1 MKIKTFLLFFIFGIL
16 LNSCSSFKLE
26 GVKYGW
32 GGEVFI
38 NPDENGNIAM
48 PKNSMNFNI
57 LPVLKEENLDQK
69 PKDIK
74 IRIIRDD
81 DGYFYLTAHKFK
93 YVWVFVGDESSLVLE
108 NKIEIY
114 EDKPLDDPKFNEQ
127 KPHVKLFLKD
137 GKEFILDKKGIVK
150 AEENKK

>member
-1 MKIKTFLLFFIFGIL
+1 MKIKTCLLLFIFGIL
-16 LNSCSSFKLE
+16 FYSCSSFKIE
-26 GVKYGW
+26 AVKYGW

-38 NPDENGNIAM
+38 NPDENGNIIM
-48 PKNSMNFNI
+48 SKNSMSFNI

-74 IRIIRDD
+74 IRIIRDEN
-81 DGYFYLTAHKFK
+81 GYFYLTANKFK
-93 YVWVFVGDESSLVLE
+93 YVWVFISGESLLVLE

-114 EDKPLDDPKFNEQ
+114 EEKTLDDPKFNEQ

-137 GKEFILDKKGIVK
+137 GKEFLLDKKGIVK
-150 AEENKK
+150 PEEEKK